1 MRRYKTFIVEN
12 EIEPLQNLKSLLSRY
27 PERIDLENIVVART
41 YTEAQE
47 ILANGNRFDLSIFDK
62 FLGENKISNSLI
74 TDNNRDFLGVLV
86 FNTINKQEHK
96 KMQDWQILGRFLILG
111 KPFTRRSVASL
122 MEQLDLEPGSKKSLP
137 EETRSEA
144 NRKELLVR
152 ISSDTLVT
160 IKQENLVF
168 ISIYDS
174 RITLLLIDKKNDF
187 VDVSIGGHL
196 LDFIKLL
203 DKEIFVQINRN
214 TIINFLYLDTIIKQ
228 NCTIK
233 LHVNQKKIG
242 KRLPNQ
248 IEEKIHF
255 TYANTYI
262 DQIEEHYSIFK
273 SKNK

>member
-12 EIEPLQNLKSLLSRY
+12 EVEPLQNLKSLLSRY

-41 YTEAQE
+41 FTEAQE

-122 MEQLDLEPGSKKSLP
+122 MEQLDLEPSSKKSLP

-144 NRKELLVR
+144 SRKELLVR
-152 ISSDTLVT
+152 ISRDTLVT

-203 DKEIFVQINRN
+203 DKEIFQQINRN

-242 KRLPNQ
+242 EKLPNQ
-248 IEEKIHF
+248 TEEKIHF